1 MYKCWNIC
9 KDWFSSC
16 WDIRQYRP
24 ILADLQ
30 DNFHFL
36 PHFNSKTT
44 ELIFTIVSHD
54 VEQLVEL
61 LMRVS
66 AWRCAIPFRNDKAIS
81 AVV

>member
-1 MYKCWNIC
+1 M
-9 KDWFSSC
+9 
-16 WDIRQYRP
+16 P

-44 ELIFTIVSHD
+44 EPIFTIFPYD

-61 LMRVS
+61 LMRVFV
-66 AWRCAIPFRNDKAIS
+66 RQYPIPFQNDRAIT
-81 AVV
+81 AGGR